1 MFQRFRKKPQTKV
14 AKVPTKQTYN
24 VQVVRKVIVGLTAL
38 LIVSGGFAFVQANQA
53 KAKVTKMNDTIQIL
67 QKKVKEQSIAGL
79 SYSPEIESFMNRFVA
94 LYMNANPN
102 NSNDEKRLETL
113 IYEYLAT
120 GFKREDIYVPVKRV
134 VDSASFYALK
144 EVDGVA
150 TATYKVTYTI
160 TQLDKN
166 NQEQEMKATQLLNI
180 PFVIKSNG
188 CRVVAPPYFTSV
200 PLNES
205 KADMISYQTD
215 NYNRIESL
223 SLREEFTNFVK
234 EFFEKYAH
242 NTAQD
247 MSYMM
252 ENPEGLE
259 NTVTVHNVT
268 TEIFQ
273 LKDTKEKVYVA
284 KSLVQFADTGTT
296 VTHNEQMTL
305 YITKKL
311 GKWYVLKL
319 THTFQDEAFNND

>member
-1 MFQRFRKKPQTKV
+1 MFQRFKKKPQTKV
-14 AKVPTKQTYN
+14 AKVPTKQKYN

-53 KAKVTKMNDTIQIL
+53 KAKVAKMNDTIQVL

-166 NQEQEMKATQLLNI
+166 NQAQEMKATQLLNI

-223 SLREEFTNFVK
+223 SLREELANFVK

-252 ENPEGLE
+252 ENPEGLN

-284 KSLVQFADTGTT
+284 KSLVQFADMGTT

-319 THTFQDEAFNND
+319 THTFQDEAFSND